1 MSDRNSSRLIFPGLI
16 VVTLIA
22 ASAVYFLRPSESVAS
37 PALEKAQSGNT
48 LQSLAELDG
57 KAPTNR
63 KLDVQTWTTAEG
75 AKVLFVEAHELPMF
89 DMRIL
94 FAAGSSQDGNTPGV
108 ALLTNAM
115 LNEGVPGKDVSQ
127 IASGFEGLGADFGNG
142 AFRDMALVSLR
153 SLSDSDKRDA
163 ALALFDEVIG
173 KPTFPADSLA
183 RIKNQILAGFEYQKQ
198 NPAKLASL
206 ELFKR
211 LYGDHPY
218 AHPSEGTPDSV
229 PAITLAQLQAFHAK
243 AYAAGNAVIAVV
255 GDLTRA
261 EAEAMTAKVSA
272 SLPKGPALAKIAQ
285 PTEPKAGL
293 SHIEFPSKQTH
304 LLFAQLGID
313 RADPDYAALSLG
325 NQILGGGGF
334 GTRLMSEVREKRG
347 LTYGVY
353 SGFSPM
359 QVRGPF
365 MINLQTRAEM
375 SGGTLR
381 LVEDVLADYLKNGP
395 TQKELDDAKRELA
408 GSFPLSTA
416 SNADIVGQLGAMG
429 FYNLPLSYL
438 EDFMKQSQ
446 ALTVEQVKAAMNKH
460 LSADKMVIVTAGP
473 TIAQKPLPPPTD
485 KPAEQP
491 LGVPEH

>member
-1 MSDRNSSRLIFPGLI
+1 MSDRKSSRLIFPGLV

-37 PALEKAQSGNT
+37 QALDKAQSANK

-94 FAAGSSQDGNTPGV
+94 FAAGSSQDGSSPGV

-142 AFRDMALVSLR
+142 AYRDMALVSLR
-153 SLSDSDKRDA
+153 SLSDSDKREA
-163 ALALFDEVIG
+163 ALALFDDVIG

-218 AHPSEGTPDSV
+218 AHPS
-229 PAITLAQLQAFHAK
+229 
-243 AYAAGNAVIAVV
+243 
-255 GDLTRA
+255 
-261 EAEAMTAKVSA
+261 
-272 SLPKGPALAKIAQ
+272 
-285 PTEPKAGL
+285 
-293 SHIEFPSKQTH
+293 
-304 LLFAQLGID
+304 
-313 RADPDYAALSLG
+313 
-325 NQILGGGGF
+325 
-334 GTRLMSEVREKRG
+334 
-347 LTYGVY
+347 
-353 SGFSPM
+353 
-359 QVRGPF
+359 
-365 MINLQTRAEM
+365 
-375 SGGTLR
+375 
-381 LVEDVLADYLKNGP
+381 
-395 TQKELDDAKRELA
+395 
-408 GSFPLSTA
+408 
-416 SNADIVGQLGAMG
+416 
-429 FYNLPLSYL
+429 
-438 EDFMKQSQ
+438 
-446 ALTVEQVKAAMNKH
+446 
-460 LSADKMVIVTAGP
+460 
-473 TIAQKPLPPPTD
+473 
-485 KPAEQP
+485 
-491 LGVPEH
+491 